1 MQLQKE
7 IKMDFARARTAM
19 VDSQVRPNAVTDFD
33 IIRIMGSVPR
43 ENFVPADLRELS
55 YLDQHLPLSDGRRML
70 SPMRLAQLI
79 QLADIKS
86 SDIVLDVACGTGYA
100 AAVIAGLA
108 GSVVAIDDQDEL
120 VEAAT
125 DALADLDIGNVA
137 VLSAD
142 LTQGVAKEAPFDV
155 IFIEGVVETM
165 SDDLKSQLA
174 EGGRI
179 VCVEPVDGVDVAVVY
194 TKNDGDLARREAF
207 NATVPILSEFSRA
220 PEFSL

>member
-1 MQLQKE
+1 MQCQKE

-33 IIRIMGSVPR
+33 IIRIMSAVPR
-43 ENFVPADLRELS
+43 ENFVPSDLRELS
-55 YLDQHLPLSDGRRML
+55 YLDQHLPLSDNRKML
-70 SPMRLAQLI
+70 SPMRLAQLV

-86 SDIVLDVACGTGYA
+86 TDIVLDIACGTGYA

-108 GSVVAIDDQDEL
+108 GSVVAIDDQEEL

-125 DALADLDIGNVA
+125 EALADLDIGNVA
-137 VLSAD
+137 VLAAD
-142 LTQGVAKEAPFDV
+142 LTKGVAKEAPFDV
-155 IFIEGVVETM
+155 IFIEGAVE
-165 SDDLKSQLA
+165 SVSAELKTQLA

-194 TKNDGDLARREAF
+194 TKNGGDLAHREAF
-207 NATVPILSEFSRA
+207 NAAVPNLLAFSRA

>member
-55 YLDQHLPLSDGRRML
+55 YLDQHLPLSDSRRML

-125 DALADLDIGNVA
+125 EALADLDIGNVA

-207 NATVPILSEFSRA
+207 NATVPKLSEFSRA